1 VNTMSVLQ
9 RIVEMRRKKVE
20 VAMANVPLYSLVE
33 MAKLTPPAMPFAD
46 AIKRRNGIRLI
57 AELKR
62 SSPSAGIIRE
72 DFDPARLLSIY
83 EASPASAIS
92 VLTEEDFFGGH
103 VEHIK
108 LAKALTTKPILRK
121 DFIVHEYQIVEAR
134 AYGADAVLLIVSI
147 LSKSELTNLLT
158 LTYEQGM
165 DALVEVHD
173 EDEIEVALSSGAKII
188 GINNR
193 NLKTM
198 HVDISVTL
206 RLRPLIPD
214 GIVVVSESGI
224 KSRDDVRMLDDVGV
238 DAILVGE
245 VLMRSKDPLAKA
257 LELLGM
263 VKK

>member
-1 VNTMSVLQ
+1 MSILQ
-9 RIVEMRRKKVE
+9 HIVEARKRKVE
-20 VAMANVPLYSLVE
+20 MAMANVPLHSLIE
-33 MAKLTPPAMPFAD
+33 MAKLAPPAMPFAD
-46 AIKRRNGIRLI
+46 AIKRRDGIKLI

-62 SSPSAGIIRE
+62 SSPSAGLIRE
-72 DFDPARLLSIY
+72 DFDPVRLLSTY

-108 LAKALTTKPILRK
+108 LARALTTKPILRK
-121 DFIVHEYQIVEAR
+121 DFIVHEYQVVEAR
-134 AYGADAVLLIVSI
+134 AYGADAILLIVSI
-147 LSKSELTNLLT
+147 LSKSELTDLLA
-158 LTYEQGM
+158 LTNEQGM

-173 EDEIEVALSSGAKII
+173 EAEVEVALSSGAKVI

-214 GIVVVSESGI
+214 DIVVVSESGI
-224 KSRDDVRMLDDVGV
+224 KSREDVRMLEDVGV

-245 VLMRSKDPLAKA
+245 ALMRSEDPLTKMF
-257 LELLGM
+257 ELLGM
-263 VKK
+263 VRK